1 MIIEITILLFLL
13 IIVREMLIFIKMVVS
28 FGHYFLSLID
38 YNLMLTIF
46 NKVSLHW
53 LQCLLR
59 HLNSISDL
67 FLSEIL
73 DRALGCPYKFDRLIF
88 SLQGIS
94 AKEIRCMMH
103 SRYIVNCV
111 RSITH
116 TQLRSHFDC

>member
-1 MIIEITILLFLL
+1 MINEITILLFLL
-13 IIVREMLIFIKMVVS
+13 IIVRERLIFVKIVVS
-28 FGHYFLSLID
+28 FPHYFLSLID

-59 HLNSISDL
+59 HLDPICDF
-67 FLSEIL
+67 FLSKIFC
-73 DRALGCPYKFDRLIF
+73 RALCCSYDFDRLIF
-88 SLQGIS
+88 SLQGVS

-103 SRYIVNCV
+103 SGYIVNCV